1 MPHDFLHDHRQ
12 FADLI
17 RIVAEAQGIAPAL
30 VEKDYWIMQSLY
42 GLQQL
47 GLTFELKGG
56 TSLSKGYGLISRF
69 SEDIDIRIE
78 PPADPPVMIGRNHDK
93 AAHVQ
98 SRKDFYDRLAQT
110 IVIDGITS
118 VERDTAFDDPRQY
131 RSAGIR
137 LTYASINGS
146 VEGLKDG
153 VLLEVGFDDVAP
165 NEARD
170 ISSWAYDFAASQVEI
185 IDNRALGV
193 ACYHPG
199 HTLVEKLQAISTKF
213 RQQQE
218 TGAFP
223 PNFMRHYYDVYSLLQ
238 DPTVQAFVGTQ
249 GISTTRPSGS
259 RSSTIRSSPR
269 TRPSYSATQRPG
281 PRCRRPTLP
290 RARSISAASRPLTT
304 SWPQSPSGRP
314 SCKSVASRH
323 HQAGTIASPRTKALS
338 DAMVAR
344 RSAATSMLAIVSR
357 SSASATLRR

>member
-1 MPHDFLHDHRQ
+1 MPPDLLHKHPQ

-17 RIVAEAQGIAPAL
+17 RIVADSEGIAPAL

-78 PPADPPVMIGRNHDK
+78 PPADPPVMSGRNHDK
-93 AAHVQ
+93 PAHVQ

-110 IVIDGITS
+110 IVIDGITV
-118 VERDTAFDDPRQY
+118 VERDPAFDDERQY

-137 LTYASINGS
+137 LAYDSINGS

-165 NEARD
+165 NQARD
-170 ISSWAYDFAASQVEI
+170 ISSWAYDYAASRVELL
-185 IDNRALGV
+185 DNRALAV

-218 TGAFP
+218 TGVFP
-223 PNFMRHYYDVYSLLQ
+223 PNFMRHYYDVYCLLQ
-238 DPTVQAFVGTQ
+238 DPAAQAFAGTPAYLDHKAKRFPKADNPIIAKNEAFVLSDPEVRQ
-249 GISTTRPSGS
+249 KLQ
-259 RSSTIRSSPR
+259 
-269 TRPSYSATQRPG
+269 SAY
-281 PRCRRPTLP
+281 
-290 RARSISAASRPLTT
+290 AASSALYFRGQPAFDDIL
-304 SWPQSPSGRP
+304 
-314 SCKSVASRH
+314 AE
-323 HQAGTIASPRTKALS
+323 IASWAPKL
-338 DAMVAR
+338 
-344 RSAATSMLAIVSR
+344 
-357 SSASATLRR
+357 

>member
-1 MPHDFLHDHRQ
+1 MPPDLLHNHPQ

-17 RIVAEAQGIAPAL
+17 RIVADDQGIAPAL

-78 PPADPPVMIGRNHDK
+78 PPAEPPVMTGRNHDK
-93 AAHVQ
+93 PAHVQ
-98 SRKDFYDRLAQT
+98 SRRDFYDRLAEA
-110 IVIDGITS
+110 IVIDGIRS

-165 NEARD
+165 NQARD
-170 ISSWAYDFAASQVEI
+170 ISSWAYDFAVSRVEI
-185 IDNRALGV
+185 LDNRALGV

-213 RQQQE
+213 RQQQA

-249 GISTTRPSGS
+249 AYRDHKAKRFPKADNPVIAENEAFVLGDRDV
-259 RSSTIRSSPR
+259 R
-269 TRPSYSATQRPG
+269 Q
-281 PRCRRPTLP
+281 TLQK
-290 RARSISAASRPLTT
+290 AYAASSALYFRGQPAFDDILAKIGE
-304 SWPQSPSGRP
+304 WSP
-314 SCKSVASRH
+314 K
-323 HQAGTIASPRTKALS
+323 L
-338 DAMVAR
+338 
-344 RSAATSMLAIVSR
+344 
-357 SSASATLRR
+357 

>member
-1 MPHDFLHDHRQ
+1 MPPSLLHNHPQ
-12 FADLI
+12 FGDLI
-17 RIVAEAQGIAPAL
+17 RIVATHEKIAPAL

-42 GLQQL
+42 GLQQQ

-69 SEDIDIRIE
+69 SEDIDIRIA
-78 PPADPPVMIGRNHDK
+78 PPADPPVMTGRNHDK
-93 AAHVQ
+93 PAHVQ
-98 SRKDFYDRLAQT
+98 SRKDFYDNLAQT

-118 VERDTAFDDPRQY
+118 VERDAAFDDTRQY

-170 ISSWAYDFAASQVEI
+170 ISSWACDYAASRVEI
-185 IDNRALGV
+185 LDNRALGV

-213 RQQQE
+213 RQQQD

-223 PNFMRHYYDVYSLLQ
+223 ANFMRHYYDVYSLLR
-238 DPTVQAFVGTQ
+238 DPAVQAFIGTEAYLDHKAKRFPKADNPVIAENEAFAL
-249 GISTTRPSGS
+249 GNADT
-259 RSSTIRSSPR
+259 
-269 TRPSYSATQRPG
+269 
-281 PRCRRPTLP
+281 
-290 RARSISAASRPLTT
+290 RARLQKAYVDSNALYYRGQPAFDDILAE
-304 SWPQSPSGRP
+304 
-314 SCKSVASRH
+314 
-323 HQAGTIASPRTKALS
+323 IAKWAPKL
-338 DAMVAR
+338 
-344 RSAATSMLAIVSR
+344 
-357 SSASATLRR
+357 

>member
-1 MPHDFLHDHRQ
+1 MPRDFLHNHRE

-17 RIVAEAQGIAPAL
+17 RIVAEEQGIAPAL

-56 TSLSKGYGLISRF
+56 TSLSKGYGLIGRF

-170 ISSWAYDFAASQVEI
+170 ISSWAYDFAASRVEV

-238 DPTVQAFVGTQ
+238 DPTVQGFVGTK
-249 GISTTRPSGS
+249 GYLDHKAKRF
-259 RSSTIRSSPR
+259 
-269 TRPSYSATQRPG
+269 
-281 PRCRRPTLP
+281 P
-290 RARSISAASRPLTT
+290 RADNPVIAENEAFVLSAPATRATLQKAYAASSALYFRGQPAFDDIL
-304 SWPQSPSGRP
+304 
-314 SCKSVASRH
+314 AE
-323 HQAGTIASPRTKALS
+323 IAKWAPKL
-338 DAMVAR
+338 
-344 RSAATSMLAIVSR
+344 
-357 SSASATLRR
+357 

>member
-1 MPHDFLHDHRQ
+1 MPRDFLHNHPQ

-17 RIVAEAQGIAPAL
+17 RIVAVDQGIAPAL

-78 PPADPPVMIGRNHDK
+78 PPAEPPVMIGRNHDK
-93 AAHVQ
+93 AAHVH
-98 SRKDFYDRLAQT
+98 SNKDFYDRLTPT

-137 LTYASINGS
+137 LAYASINGS

-165 NEARD
+165 NEPRD
-170 ISSWAYDFAASQVEI
+170 ISSWAYDFAASRVEVT
-185 IDNRALGV
+185 DNRALGV

-213 RQQQE
+213 RQQQA

-238 DPTVQAFVGTQ
+238 DRTVQAFVGTQ
-249 GISTTRPSGS
+249 GYLDHKAKRFPNADTPVI
-259 RSSTIRSSPR
+259 
-269 TRPSYSATQRPG
+269 AQN
-281 PRCRRPTLP
+281 
-290 RARSISAASRPLTT
+290 
-304 SWPQSPSGRP
+304 
-314 SCKSVASRH
+314 
-323 HQAGTIASPRTKALS
+323 QAFVLS
-338 DAMVAR
+338 DPETR
-344 RSAATSMLAIVSR
+344 ATLQKAYIS
-357 SSASATLRR
+357 SSALYFRGQPAFDEILAEIARWSPKL

>member
-1 MPHDFLHDHRQ
+1 MPRNFLHNHRQ

-69 SEDIDIRIE
+69 SEDIDIRIA
-78 PPADPPVMIGRNHDK
+78 PPADPPVMTGRNHDK
-93 AAHVQ
+93 PAHVQ

-137 LTYASINGS
+137 FTYAGINGS

-165 NEARD
+165 NEPRD
-170 ISSWAYDFAASQVEI
+170 ISSWAYDFAASRVEV
-185 IDNRALGV
+185 IDNRAQGV

-223 PNFMRHYYDVYSLLQ
+223 PNFMRHYYDIYSLLQ
-238 DPTVQAFVGTQ
+238 DPDVQAFIGTQ
-249 GISTTRPSGS
+249 AYRDHKAK
-259 RSSTIRSSPR
+259 RF
-269 TRPSYSATQRPG
+269 
-281 PRCRRPTLP
+281 P
-290 RARSISAASRPLTT
+290 RADNPFIAENEAFVLSDPVTRATLQTAYAASSALYFSGQPAFDDILVEIAN
-304 SWPQSPSGRP
+304 WSP
-314 SCKSVASRH
+314 K
-323 HQAGTIASPRTKALS
+323 L
-338 DAMVAR
+338 
-344 RSAATSMLAIVSR
+344 
-357 SSASATLRR
+357 

>member
-1 MPHDFLHDHRQ
+1 MPPNLLHNHPQ

-17 RIVAEAQGIAPAL
+17 RIVADDQGVAPAL

-78 PPADPPVMIGRNHDK
+78 PPADPPVMTGRNHDRP
-93 AAHVQ
+93 AHVQ
-98 SRKDFYDRLAQT
+98 GRKDFYDRLAQT

-118 VERDTAFDDPRQY
+118 VERDTAFDDLRQY
-131 RSAGIR
+131 RGAGIR

-170 ISSWAYDFAASQVEI
+170 ISSWAYDYAASRVEI
-185 IDNRALGV
+185 LDNRALAV

-213 RQQQE
+213 RQQQA
-218 TGAFP
+218 TGVFP

-238 DPTVQAFVGTQ
+238 DPTVQAF
-249 GISTTRPSGS
+249 IATRA
-259 RSSTIRSSPR
+259 
-269 TRPSYSATQRPG
+269 YLDHKA
-281 PRCRRPTLP
+281 RRFPKADNPVIAENEAFVLADRDVRQTLQN
-290 RARSISAASRPLTT
+290 AYAASSALYFRGQPAFDDILAKIAE
-304 SWPQSPSGRP
+304 WSP
-314 SCKSVASRH
+314 K
-323 HQAGTIASPRTKALS
+323 L
-338 DAMVAR
+338 
-344 RSAATSMLAIVSR
+344 
-357 SSASATLRR
+357 